1 MQIKVS
7 DRCRELPNEEKVKKE
22 IMEKTDTRMCLKK
35 ITENRKNMGKRIIMQ
50 KITLCFVVY
59 SIKED

>member
-1 MQIKVS
+1 MNKRIKK
-7 DRCRELPNEEKVKKE
+7 RLWK
-22 IMEKTDTRMCLKK
+22 KTDTRMCLKK